1 MNKIRRGEYKD
12 VSLSPFVIFVTNV
25 TYQQLL
31 KKIQDQKG
39 RGSPTYEDYSP
50 SQSPTRSAVRYRN
63 YSRSR
68 SRSRSPISERKKTD
82 IEEPPVKNQKHIEPE
97 EGIKIK
103 RKSKNIQNIKNL
115 WKL

>member
-1 MNKIRRGEYKD
+1 MGGDVCFECGQRGYYGYDCVNRMKKIRRGEYKD
-12 VSLSPFVIFVTNV
+12 
-25 TYQQLL
+25 
-31 KKIQDQKG
+31 DQKG

-82 IEEPPVKNQKHIEPE
+82 IEKPPVKNQKDIEPE